1 MGVLVKFRRWK
12 EKLLHHMNFPT
23 LSYNCY
29 FFYFFFLIF
38 FWSCLTLFNAI
49 IEDRNGTPSIHVHS
63 TNINEFLLQNRPSQH
78 NGLIQKPF
86 RLACDSMGCQR
97 LMRIFFAS
105 NFILKEGNP
114 VILRRRKSKNIR
126 IFQISA

>member
-1 MGVLVKFRRWK
+1 
-12 EKLLHHMNFPT
+12 MNFPT

-29 FFYFFFLIF
+29 
-38 FWSCLTLFNAI
+38 SFNAI
-49 IEDRNGTPSIHVHS
+49 YEDRNGTPSIHAHP
-63 TNINEFLLQNRPSQH
+63 TNINEFLLHNRPSQP

-86 RLACDSMGCQR
+86 HFACDSMGCQR
-97 LMRIFFAS
+97 LRRTFFAS

-114 VILRRRKSKNIR
+114 VILRRSKSQYIR